1 MARKLI
7 LVSNDDGYLAPGLR
21 VLMTVAAEFGEV
33 VAVAPDR
40 AQSTTSHALTMREPL
55 FVSKKEETADWS
67 LYACSGLPADCIKFA
82 MHEVVSRKP
91 DLILSG
97 INHGENASCS
107 ALYSGTVAVAA
118 EGCLHHVPAIAFSVA
133 SPDQQADVSPYI
145 PVVREIIRKVL
156 QDGLPTGSCLNVN
169 IPEVPA
175 AELRGIRL
183 CRQAR
188 GYWNEEYCRHE
199 DPSGRP
205 YYWLSGFFVNNEPEA
220 EDTDVWAGTHGYVS
234 MVPMQADMSDYAAL
248 DALNAAWPDWRQ
260 VGK

>member
-1 MARKLI
+1 M
-7 LVSNDDGYLAPGLR
+7 
-21 VLMTVAAEFGEV
+21 
-33 VAVAPDR
+33 
-40 AQSTTSHALTMREPL
+40 
-55 FVSKKEETADWS
+55 
-67 LYACSGLPADCIKFA
+67 
-82 MHEVVSRKP
+82 
-91 DLILSG
+91 
-97 INHGENASCS
+97 
-107 ALYSGTVAVAA
+107 
-118 EGCLHHVPAIAFSVA
+118 A

-205 YYWLSGFFVNNEPEA
+205 YYWLSGFFVNKEPEA